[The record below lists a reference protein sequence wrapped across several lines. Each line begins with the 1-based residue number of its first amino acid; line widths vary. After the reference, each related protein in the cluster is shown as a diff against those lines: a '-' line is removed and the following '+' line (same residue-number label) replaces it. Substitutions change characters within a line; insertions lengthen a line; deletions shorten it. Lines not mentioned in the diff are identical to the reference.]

1 MAFSAACQRL
11 MLLQYCCGSG
21 NTKKLFC
28 MCFLLMQEAIEAIL
42 NVWLNQMALEVAR
55 LLELRSSVSAAS
67 GMSDH
72 E

>member
-1 MAFSAACQRL
+1 
-11 MLLQYCCGSG
+11 
-21 NTKKLFC
+21 
-28 MCFLLMQEAIEAIL
+28 MQEAIEAIL

-67 GMSDH
+67 GMSIH